1 MGRLTR
7 PRTVAGVVT
16 ALATAL
22 ALPGAAT
29 GAEPAPADQQRGVQ
43 QTAVFE
49 SGTHGYDTFRI
60 PAITRAEDGTLLAFA
75 EGRVGGGGDTGDI
88 DLVLRRSSDN
98 GRTWGPLQVVG
109 DNGANVFGNPTPI
122 VDPASGDI
130 VLLTTHNAG
139 TASEA
144 EIMRGEVTD
153 EESRRVFVQ
162 RSTDEGETWSEPTD
176 ITADAK
182 LPQWRWYATGPVHG
196 IALEHGPH
204 AGRLVAPA
212 NHSTSPPPGS
222 GDTGRES
229 KYYGAHSLYSDDGGR
244 TWQIG
249 GIDTPRNGVL
259 NPNESTVLELSDGTL
274 YFNTRDQNGTS
285 SGTRAATTSSDGG
298 ESFDAP
304 YEMVDGLSAP
314 VVQGSVLK
322 LSPRADRHERI
333 VFSAP
338 ADPGAR
344 RELTLRTSF
353 DQAQSW
359 ESSLVL
365 HEGPAAYSDLVE
377 TSSHALGVLYE
388 NGDDSAYERITFAS
402 VRIPMLDRPDQGEP
416 PAVITPD
423 VSGSGRHGVV
433 GGAAEVTSGASGS
446 ALTLA
451 EGAYVEV
458 PASDGLGVGD
468 GPFTAAAWFRTE
480 SGAAQSVLWAYGVGG
495 GVPQWWIRAE
505 PGSDRIRA
513 LIETDAGVT
522 SVAAPGAYADGEWH
536 HVALTRGADGVTL
549 YVDGEAAATAGP
561 LGGAVSSETSTGL
574 HVGRRPD
581 GANALTGAV
590 DDVWYLGR
598 ALSPAEVA
606 ALAAD
611 DAAPSGRALVHLP
624 LDELR
629 RDVPAGPREQS

>member
-1 MGRLTR
+1 MGRLTH
-7 PRTVAGVVT
+7 PRSVAGVVT

-22 ALPGAAT
+22 ALPGAAAGT
-29 GAEPAPADQQRGVQ
+29 EQTPAEQRGVR
-43 QTAVFE
+43 QTVVFE
-49 SGTHGYDTFRI
+49 SGTEGYDTFRI
-60 PAITRAEDGTLLAFA
+60 PAITRSEDGTLLAFA

-109 DNGANVFGNPTPI
+109 DNGSNVFGNPTPI
-122 VDPASGDI
+122 VDPATGDI
-130 VLLTTHNAG
+130 VLLTTHNSG

-144 EIMRGEVTD
+144 EIMRGEVTA

-162 RSTDEGETWSEPTD
+162 RSTDDGESWSEPTD
-176 ITADAK
+176 ITADTK

-222 GDTGRES
+222 DDTGRES
-229 KYYGAHSLYSDDGGR
+229 KYYGAHSLYSDDGGV

-249 GIDTPRNGVL
+249 GIDTPQNGVL
-259 NPNESTVLELSDGTL
+259 NPNESTAVELSDGTV

-304 YEMVDGLSAP
+304 YAMVDELVAP
-314 VVQGSVLK
+314 VVQSSVFK
-322 LSPRADRHERI
+322 LSSRADRHERI

-338 ADPGAR
+338 GDPGAR
-344 RELTLRTSF
+344 RDLTLRVSF
-353 DQAQSW
+353 DEAQSW
-359 ESSLVL
+359 ETSLVL

-388 NGDDSAYERITFAS
+388 NGDDGTYERITFAS
-402 VRIPMLDRPDQGEP
+402 VRAPMLDRPDQGEP

-423 VSGSGRHGVV
+423 ASGSGRHGVI
-433 GGAAEVTSGASGS
+433 GGEPEITDGAAGS
-446 ALTLA
+446 ALALA
-451 EGAYVEV
+451 DGAHVEV
-458 PASDGLGVGD
+458 PPSDGFGVGD

-480 SGAAQSVLWAYGVGG
+480 ADTAQSVLWAHGVGG
-495 GVPQWWIRAE
+495 GVPQWWIRVE
-505 PGSDRIRA
+505 PGDDRIRG
-513 LIETDAGVT
+513 LIETDAGVR
-522 SVAAPGAYADGEWH
+522 SVAAPGAYADGAWH
-536 HVALTRGADGVTL
+536 HVALTRDADGLTL
-549 YVDGEAAATAGP
+549 YVDGEAAATAGAI
-561 LGGAVSSETSTGL
+561 GGSIPSDTSTGL
-574 HVGRRPD
+574 HVGQRPD

-590 DDVWYLGR
+590 DDVWYLDR
-598 ALSPAEVA
+598 ALSASEVA
-606 ALAAD
+606 ALTAD
-611 DAAPSGRALVHLP
+611 NTAPAGQALVHLP
-624 LDELR
+624 LDALR
-629 RDVPAGPREQS
+629 RAVPAGPRDHDS